1 MKNKKNGIRLDPDV
15 LIRICMLVGLCGLTI
30 QLLLSVFTDIP
41 PPYSGIAVIAIYV
54 AAAIAIIIKS
64 HLTVY
69 QYTEMHREV
78 TMNGAA
84 MTDLIEQSDIPAAIT
99 HDDGTIIWYNSAMR
113 DLIDPSGSPLFGKKM
128 DRFCPFNIHDLIS
141 ATERPEDHDPIA
153 IAKAKADGEDVTRE
167 KKNSASVGG
176 KRLANGTG
184 GLEYTIGSRRF
195 LAKTYTVKVP
205 SDSSRNELRNYHLTL
220 FDEASELFDLKD
232 KTARENLVAAYV
244 VLDNLA
250 ELAQYVK
257 VDYRRAANNIELH
270 LKAWAD
276 ELGGVLCQYDRDKY
290 LLFFSQEKLEYTI
303 ENNFPILN
311 KIRSEELGDGHM
323 SVTVSMGIS
332 AVGSSVSER
341 EQNAQLA
348 LDTALRRGG
357 DQIVIKKESSMDFFG
372 GRSKSIQKCEKVSS
386 RVIADH
392 LTKLIREHSK
402 IMIMGHRNPDCDSV
416 GACIGMARFVKGVGG
431 FSTSVKIIID
441 TAAPAFKACAEPLL
455 SSPEYKNV
463 FLSGPSALDQITS
476 DTLLIIVD
484 ANNFNIIESPDVA
497 KSLSDIVVIDHH
509 RKVSD
514 FSRPLLIEYI
524 DPSAS
529 SASEIVSE
537 MIESELTEN
546 ALLYDEANVLLSG
559 IMLDTMNFTRSTG
572 IRTFSAACFLRAAG
586 ASSEKARS
594 FFEDDITQH
603 LAEAKFFM
611 PENVTIYR
619 ENLAIA
625 ISLGTD
631 EKYDRVAA
639 SKAAE
644 RLITVRKVDAAFA
657 LVKIGNTIH
666 ISARS
671 TGTINVQLILE
682 KLKGGGHFDA
692 AGAQVSGRT
701 MNEVLV
707 ILKSAINEY
716 IDG

>member
-41 PPYSGIAVIAIYV
+41 PLYSGIAVIAIYV

-529 SASEIVSE
+529 SASELVSE

>member
-1 MKNKKNGIRLDPDV
+1 
-15 LIRICMLVGLCGLTI
+15 
-30 QLLLSVFTDIP
+30 
-41 PPYSGIAVIAIYV
+41 
-54 AAAIAIIIKS
+54 
-64 HLTVY
+64 
-69 QYTEMHREV
+69 
-78 TMNGAA
+78 
-84 MTDLIEQSDIPAAIT
+84 
-99 HDDGTIIWYNSAMR
+99 
-113 DLIDPSGSPLFGKKM
+113 
-128 DRFCPFNIHDLIS
+128 
-141 ATERPEDHDPIA
+141 
-153 IAKAKADGEDVTRE
+153 
-167 KKNSASVGG
+167 
-176 KRLANGTG
+176 
-184 GLEYTIGSRRF
+184 
-195 LAKTYTVKVP
+195 
-205 SDSSRNELRNYHLTL
+205 
-220 FDEASELFDLKD
+220 
-232 KTARENLVAAYV
+232 VAAYI

-270 LKAWAD
+270 LKEWAD

-290 LLFFSQEKLEYTI
+290 LLFFAQEKLEYTI

-323 SVTVSMGIS
+323 SITVSMGIS
-332 AVGSSVSER
+332 AVGSTVSER

-372 GRSKSIQKCEKVSS
+372 GRSKSIQKGEKVSS

-392 LTKLIREHSK
+392 LARLIREHSK
-402 IMIMGHRNPDCDSV
+402 VMIMGHKNPDCDSV

-431 FSTSVKIIID
+431 FSTSVRIVID
-441 TAAPAFKACAEPLL
+441 TNAPAFKACAEPLL

-463 FLSGPSALDQITS
+463 FISGPSALDQITA

-484 ANNFNIIESPDVA
+484 ANNFNIIESSDVA

-514 FSRPLLIEYI
+514 FTRPLLIEYI

-529 SASEIVSE
+529 SASELVSE

-559 IMLDTMNFTRSTG
+559 IMLDTMNFTRTTG

-594 FFEDDITQH
+594 FFEDDIIQH

-657 LVKIGNTIH
+657 LVKIGDSIH

-682 KLKGGGHFDA
+682 KLKGGGHFDS
-692 AGAQVSGRT
+692 AGAQVNGRT

>member
-41 PPYSGIAVIAIYV
+41 PLYSGIAVIAIYV

-441 TAAPAFKACAEPLL
+441 TTAPAFKACAEPLL

-529 SASEIVSE
+529 SASELVSE